1 MENLILFIISLV
13 AGALCFGFLIYEL
26 VRFCKKRNLGQEVYK
41 VDSKYRSMFIAFIA
55 GQGALA
61 LLSCFGL
68 KIGYKWDMVP
78 GDVAMMIIGSLL
90 FGSGFACLVSSF
102 ALYYYR
108 PDLEPHQR
116 KIARILTFVCAGVF
130 VLGIY
135 LMTQGIADYLRYPLP
150 NSISFKTLFG
160 YPIKGDY
167 GFTIAFYGILIVSG
181 ALISYFVSDH
191 YFYKKFKKHGI
202 LETLLLVAF
211 PAGLIGARLWFC
223 LVLEPATY
231 TANPLL
237 IFDVRSGGMAIQG
250 GALFG
255 IVFGVLFMLRFR
267 KYVDIRFAIDVI
279 VPTILIAQAV
289 GRLGNF
295 FNCEVHG
302 NPVAI
307 ESWSLLPRIF
317 ANNLKWSS
325 EAGIAPDG
333 TIFLPLFFIEG
344 LSNLVGYFIIRYAIS
359 KPLRKW
365 LPIGSQ
371 AALYVSW
378 YGLTRIILEPLRY
391 GAFEY
396 GQSWITAWVMLGV
409 GILLLG
415 VFTLWNY
422 FSYKKTGVWKTFE
435 NV

>member
-1 MENLILFIISLV
+1 MENLILFIIALV
-13 AGALCFGFLIYEL
+13 GGAICFGFLIYEL
-26 VRFCKKRNLGQEVYK
+26 VVFCKKRTIGQEVYR
-41 VDSKYRSMFIAFIA
+41 VDSKHRSIFIAFIA

-61 LLSCFGL
+61 LLSCIGL
-68 KIGYKWDMVP
+68 QYGYKWEMNSGDIVMMV
-78 GDVAMMIIGSLL
+78 IGSLL

-102 ALYYYR
+102 VLYYYR
-108 PDLEPHQR
+108 PDLDPKQR
-116 KIARILTFVCAGVF
+116 HIARILTFVCVGVF
-130 VLGIY
+130 VLGTY

-160 YPIKGDY
+160 YPNPGDY

-181 ALISYFVSDH
+181 AIISYFVSDH

-211 PAGLIGARLWFC
+211 PAGLIGARLWYC
-223 LVLEPATY
+223 LVLEPSKY
-231 TANPLL
+231 LANPVL
-237 IFDVRSGGMAIQG
+237 IFDIRSGGMAIQG
-250 GALFG
+250 GAIFG
-255 IVFGVLFMLRFR
+255 ILAGVLFMLRFR

-302 NPVAI
+302 NPVSMDA
-307 ESWSLLPRIF
+307 WLLLPRIF
-317 ANNLKWSS
+317 ANNLHWSV
-325 EAGIAPDG
+325 EAGYAPDG
-333 TIFLPLFFIEG
+333 TIFLPLFFIEALMNIG
-344 LSNLVGYFIIRYAIS
+344 GYFIIRYAIS
-359 KPLRKW
+359 KPLKKW

-371 AALYVSW
+371 AGLYLAW
-378 YGLTRIILEPLRY
+378 YGMTRVILEPLRF

-396 GQSWITAWVMLGV
+396 GQSWITAWIMFG
-409 GILLLG
+409 GGLLLVG
-415 VFTLWNY
+415 GFALWNY
-422 FSYKKTGVWKTFE
+422 FEYKKTGKWKTFE